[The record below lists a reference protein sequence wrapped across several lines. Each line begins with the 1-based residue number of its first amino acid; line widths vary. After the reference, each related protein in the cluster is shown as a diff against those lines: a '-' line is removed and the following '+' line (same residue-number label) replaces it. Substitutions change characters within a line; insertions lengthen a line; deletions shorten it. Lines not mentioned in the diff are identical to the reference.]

1 MGFKIPN
8 FAKQMG
14 GSPFAMKSPL
24 TAPTGSSGKTKSYD
38 EAYDA
43 LSEEKKD

>member
-14 GSPFAMKSPL
+14 GSPFQI
-24 TAPTGSSGKTKSYD
+24 SYD
-38 EAYDA
+38 VLMMRKVTA
-43 LSEEKKD
+43 LKTQSKK